1 LLTETIDKD
10 KCKICK
16 GSGYYYQGDIEDGM
30 MVICNCVRNWTYVF
44 EKVKSVHPTGNDKG
58 RKNVTE

>member
-1 LLTETIDKD
+1 MRLVILLTETIDKD

-30 MVICNCVRNWTYVF
+30 MVICNCVF

>member
-1 LLTETIDKD
+1 MLTETIDKD

-30 MVICNCVRNWTYVF
+30 MVICNCVF